1 MEDNKI
7 ININGTNNRYQIKKL
22 INRNPEKKTRTIF
35 NNLNI
40 DEDILLHNNQFELLK
55 IINNNYNYNNSN
67 NSNNSNKNK
76 NYIKIITNELDKK
89 ISSYKQQDVEKNILC
104 IDKFINL
111 EHIINKLIEC
121 EMKCY
126 YCKCDIYVLY
136 KIVRE
141 NKQWSVDRINNDL
154 GHNIDNYVISC
165 LECNLKR
172 RRKSS
177 DKFLFTKQLNINKI
191 DNTDI

>member
-22 INRNPEKKTRTIF
+22 INKNNEKKNRTLF
-35 NNLNI
+35 TNLNI
-40 DEDILLHNNQFELLK
+40 DEEILDHVKQLELLK
-55 IINNNYNYNNSN
+55 FIKDESINKMKNENNNICENN
-67 NSNNSNKNK
+67 KK
-76 NYIKIITNELDKK
+76 YYKLFINELEKK
-89 ISSYKQQDVEKNILC
+89 ISSYKQQDIQKNILC
-104 IDKFINL
+104 IEKFINL
-111 EHIINKLIEC
+111 DHIINKLIEC

-126 YCKCDIYVLY
+126 YCKCDMYILY

-154 GHNIDNYVISC
+154 GHNTDNYVISC

-177 DKFLFTKQLNINKI
+177 DKFLFTRQLNINKI
-191 DNTDI
+191 NNL